1 MMIVMKEGATQA
13 EVDAVIRRVES
24 VGAHAHISAGE
35 LVTVIGAI
43 GDREHVANLG
53 LEGAPGVDHLVPI
66 LKPYKLASLQYRRG
80 DRTVLEIDGRRI
92 GGEHFATIAGPCTV
106 ESREVLLDAARTVRD
121 AGAQF
126 LRGGA
131 YKPRTSPY
139 SFQGLGEAGLRL
151 LAEAKAET
159 GLPIVTEL
167 MDVRDLEP
175 VLEVAD
181 VVQLGA
187 RNMQNYTLLTE
198 VGRAGKPVLLK
209 RGLSATLEEL
219 LMAAEYILKEG
230 NEQVM
235 LCERGI
241 RTYEPSYRFTLD
253 LMAVPVLR
261 ELTHLPIVID
271 PSHAAGKRSLVEPL
285 SLAAAAAGAD
295 GIIVEIHPSPEDAVC
310 DGPQALYADDF
321 AAYLRK
327 LEAAAELA
335 GKQFTTVCDAAH
347 AASRVLPRRDRVR
360 IAVLGV
366 GLIGGSIGL
375 AAREYVEDAE
385 VVGFG
390 RDPERLRMAVER
402 GAIHRAAA
410 SMDEAVEGAQ
420 LCFACAPVGVLPE
433 LVRAALE
440 ASGPDTVVTD
450 VGSTKQDLVE
460 RTPDPRFVGGHPIA
474 GAETAGVEHARAD
487 LFQGAVWYL
496 TPHEQSGGLL
506 YERLHRFVVDVGARP
521 VAVDAETH
529 DRLVAV
535 FSHLPHVLANVLA
548 SQAAGRLL
556 EHGEALRQVGPSFR
570 DMTRVAGA
578 NTAMWSDIYR
588 SNRAAIIEEISA
600 FRRELDEVEN
610 LLRDGGVEGWNDRAR
625 DDRRALLEAGSAEG
639 PVHELR
645 ITVPNRP
652 GIVAQVALELGR
664 AGVNIVDMALAPA
677 SDMRTGAMTLWI
689 AGDSQATRARELIEA
704 LGFPVGSE

>member
-13 EVDAVIRRVES
+13 EIDAVVKRVES

-53 LEGAPGVDHLVPI
+53 LDGAPGVDHLVPI
-66 LKPYKLASLQYRRG
+66 LKPYKLASLQYRREE
-80 DRTVLEIDGRRI
+80 RTVLEIDGRRI
-92 GGEHFATIAGPCTV
+92 GGDHFATMAGPCTV
-106 ESREVLLDAARTVRD
+106 ESREVLLDTARTVRD

-167 MDVRDLEP
+167 LDVRDLEP

-198 VGRAGKPVLLK
+198 VGRSGKPVLLK

-295 GIIVEIHPSPEDAVC
+295 GIIVEIHPSPEEAVC
-310 DGPQALYADDF
+310 DGPQALYAEDF

-335 GKQFTTVCDAAH
+335 GKQFTTV
-347 AASRVLPRRDRVR
+347 
-360 IAVLGV
+360 
-366 GLIGGSIGL
+366 
-375 AAREYVEDAE
+375 
-385 VVGFG
+385 
-390 RDPERLRMAVER
+390 
-402 GAIHRAAA
+402 
-410 SMDEAVEGAQ
+410 Q
-420 LCFACAPVGVLPE
+420 
-433 LVRAALE
+433 
-440 ASGPDTVVTD
+440 
-450 VGSTKQDLVE
+450 
-460 RTPDPRFVGGHPIA
+460 
-474 GAETAGVEHARAD
+474 
-487 LFQGAVWYL
+487 
-496 TPHEQSGGLL
+496 
-506 YERLHRFVVDVGARP
+506 
-521 VAVDAETH
+521 
-529 DRLVAV
+529 
-535 FSHLPHVLANVLA
+535 
-548 SQAAGRLL
+548 
-556 EHGEALRQVGPSFR
+556 
-570 DMTRVAGA
+570 
-578 NTAMWSDIYR
+578 
-588 SNRAAIIEEISA
+588 
-600 FRRELDEVEN
+600 
-610 LLRDGGVEGWNDRAR
+610 
-625 DDRRALLEAGSAEG
+625 
-639 PVHELR
+639 
-645 ITVPNRP
+645 
-652 GIVAQVALELGR
+652 
-664 AGVNIVDMALAPA
+664 
-677 SDMRTGAMTLWI
+677 
-689 AGDSQATRARELIEA
+689 
-704 LGFPVGSE
+704 